1 MPDVKLNSIDEYE
14 SYLALTLKGW
24 SPQQRLAFAAGMA
37 ERWLPA
43 YLAFSEAEEWGD
55 SEGLRRSLDAVWG
68 HLAGRSLSAGDRA
81 RHLQLLHDSTPHMDD
96 FDALDALVAAS
107 LLSEAL
113 QACGTDDNHR
123 YALGAGLAGFEVA
136 LPEEEMDEDSQPRLW
151 RKIAARRE
159 LKGQLGLIDAVAGV
173 TRFDE
178 ASLGELRRKI
188 AKLHVQP
195 AEAQPKAPSGPA
207 PLTNQASFEYYRRG
221 LEGRLREPP
230 PQALDSGDAGA
241 AAIQLFGEWAA
252 RYMSRKGAFKGNYGT
267 LGDQTAWKHLAARH
281 QAQDAAEPGEPHWE
295 RLAGQIIEMCYQGNK
310 STGML
315 DTATSS
321 QPHGYGPSLRRQWVQ
336 ARRQGATEREAAQRI
351 INWAHHRPAAWAA
364 EDQRKKKGRGQ
375 AAPAMGAALGR
386 ALAWTATGDLDAPWA
401 AQIDGARWQVRL
413 NDFPDEIMYSLIVDG
428 EVVGDF
434 HDWPETWQRESAA

>member
-1 MPDVKLNSIDEYE
+1 MPDVKLRSIDEYE
-14 SYLALTLKGW
+14 SHLAQTLKGW

-43 YLAFSEAEEWGD
+43 YTAFSEAEEWGD
-55 SEGLRRSLDAVWG
+55 AEGLRRSLDAVWG
-68 HLAGRSLSAGDRA
+68 HLAGRSLSAADRA

-136 LPEEEMDEDSQPRLW
+136 LPEEEMDEESQPRLW

-159 LKGQLGLIDAVAGV
+159 LKGQLGLIEAVAAV
-173 TRFDE
+173 TSFDD

-195 AEAQPKAPSGPA
+195 AEAQPKAPAGPA

-230 PQALDSGDAGA
+230 PKAMDTSDAA
-241 AAIQLFGEWAA
+241 QAAIQLFGEWAG
-252 RYMSRKGAFKGNYGT
+252 RYMARRGAFQGNYGK
-267 LGDQTAWKHLAARH
+267 LGDQAGWNYLAARH
-281 QAQDAAEPGEPHWE
+281 QARDAAEPGEPNWE
-295 RLAGQIIEMCYQGNK
+295 RLAGQII
-310 STGML
+310 
-315 DTATSS
+315 
-321 QPHGYGPSLRRQWVQ
+321 
-336 ARRQGATEREAAQRI
+336 
-351 INWAHHRPAAWAA
+351 
-364 EDQRKKKGRGQ
+364 
-375 AAPAMGAALGR
+375 
-386 ALAWTATGDLDAPWA
+386 
-401 AQIDGARWQVRL
+401 
-413 NDFPDEIMYSLIVDG
+413 
-428 EVVGDF
+428 
-434 HDWPETWQRESAA
+434 